1 MIFLQ
6 ILKMIGLIL
15 LILLLIVIGLLL
27 LILFYPLSYRV
38 KGIWKKEYQM
48 EGSVTW
54 LFHLI
59 GYYFYLADGEQE
71 QYLRILWFRKKFHES
86 EDAAETVEDTE
97 DTLEEFITEDGLGDR
112 AKDAGTRKNDTGPRE
127 HGTGNSQAALIE
139 QKPENGPKTYD
150 DMQENP
156 GKSKETAKHKKPS
169 IFQKMKN
176 TIAGFLQ
183 NIKRVA
189 RNLVRQY
196 RKWDKIFHNKVYQ
209 AAAGRLKKEFICL
222 LKHIVP
228 SRMWLNAR
236 FSTGAPDTTG
246 IALGVI
252 AMFPVAYQNRW
263 NIVPDFEAEQM
274 YVDAEFDLKGHVF
287 VFQILASAI
296 RVIFDQNCRK
306 LYHAFRT

>member
-1 MIFLQ
+1 MELSEGEEEEQLMIFLQ
-6 ILKMIGLIL
+6 ILKIIGLIL
-15 LILLLIVIGLLL
+15 LALLLIIIGLLL

-38 KGIWKKEYQM
+38 KGFWKKEYRI

-59 GYYFYLADGEQE
+59 GYYFCFADGEQE

-86 EDAAETVEDTE
+86 EDTE
-97 DTLEEFITEDGLGDR
+97 DALEDFITEDGWGDKP
-112 AKDAGTRKNDTGPRE
+112 KDTKPQENDA
-127 HGTGNSQAALIE
+127 GNSQAALIE
-139 QKPENGPKTYD
+139 QKTESEQETYD
-150 DMQENP
+150 MQGNS
-156 GKSKETAKHKKPS
+156 GKSEKTVKHKKPS
-169 IFQKMKN
+169 VFQKMKN
-176 TIAGFLQ
+176 TITGFLQ
-183 NIKRVA
+183 NIKRVVH
-189 RNLVRQY
+189 NLIRQY

-209 AAAGRLKKEFICL
+209 AAFGRLKKEFISL

-228 SRMWLNAR
+228 SRMRLNAR

-246 IALGVI
+246 ITLGVI
-252 AMFPVAYQNRW
+252 AMFPMAYQNRW

-287 VFQILASAI
+287 VFQILTSVI

-306 LYHAFRT
+306 LYHAFRA

>member
-6 ILKMIGLIL
+6 ILKIIGLIL
-15 LILLLIVIGLLL
+15 LVLLLIIIIGLLL

-38 KGIWKKEYQM
+38 KGFWKKEYQI

-59 GYYFYLADGEQE
+59 GYYFYFADGEQE

-86 EDAAETVEDTE
+86 EDAAEAVEDTE
-97 DTLEEFITEDGLGDR
+97 DALEEFITEDGWMDNPEDTKLQEN
-112 AKDAGTRKNDTGPRE
+112 DAD
-127 HGTGNSQAALIE
+127 NSQAALIE
-139 QKPENGPKTYD
+139 QKPEHEQKTYD

-156 GKSKETAKHKKPS
+156 GKSEEIAKHKKTS
-169 IFQKMKN
+169 VFQKMKN

-183 NIKRVA
+183 NIKRVV
-189 RNLVRQY
+189 RNLIRQY

-209 AAAGRLKKEFICL
+209 AAFGRLKKEFVCL

-228 SRMWLNAR
+228 SRMRLNAR

-246 IALGVI
+246 ITLGVI
-252 AMFPVAYQNRW
+252 AMFPMAYQNRW

-287 VFQILASAI
+287 VFQILASVI

-306 LYHAFRT
+306 LYHAFRA